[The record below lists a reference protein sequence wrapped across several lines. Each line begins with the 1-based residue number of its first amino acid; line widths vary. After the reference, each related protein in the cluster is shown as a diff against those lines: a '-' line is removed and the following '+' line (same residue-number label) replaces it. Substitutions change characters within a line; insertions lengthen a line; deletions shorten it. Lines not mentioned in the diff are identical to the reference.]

1 MSLFGFVVT
10 ASYIW
15 VGVLR
20 REHVP
25 PGVLAIIPSVL
36 GMWLGNVSGRRLGV
50 GTFRRIVLVIPGL
63 LAALMIRRAL
73 T

>member
-1 MSLFGFVVT
+1 MSLFGLLVT

-20 REHVP
+20 WEHVP
-25 PGVLAIIPSVL
+25 PGMLAIIPSVL

-50 GTFRRIVLVIPGL
+50 GTFRRIVLAILGL
-63 LAALMIRRAL
+63 LAVLMIRRAL
-73 T
+73 S